1 MRESLG
7 LGCRFSSHMSAMK
20 KDPDA
25 NWKVVMVYGKGTALR
40 TCANHTSKQ
49 HKRFD
54 SVEESIRK

>member
-1 MRESLG
+1 LRESLG

-40 TCANHTSKQ
+40 T
-49 HKRFD
+49 
-54 SVEESIRK
+54 